1 MHTRRWR
8 VSEDGAL
15 SIENRIVPHG
25 KMPELPRLGTSWI
38 LDPALTNVTWYG
50 RGPHENYPDRAS
62 SAFLG
67 VYSSS
72 VSGLYVPYAR
82 PQDNGVRSDVRWVEF
97 ADANGRGVRFS
108 ASVPLCVRALHHSWE
123 DLEFSR
129 HRRRQERI
137 FNVKPPRRE
146 VCLDLDIAER
156 GLGNASCG
164 PKTLPEYCIGNR
176 VREWRETVRPLRA
189 RP

>member
-1 MHTRRWR
+1 MRRWR
-8 VSEDGAL
+8 ISEDGTLA
-15 SIENRIVPHG
+15 IENRITPHG

-50 RGPHENYPDRAS
+50 RGPHENYPDRVS

-67 VYSSS
+67 IYTSS
-72 VSGLYVPYAR
+72 VSDLYVPYAR

-97 ADANGRGVRFS
+97 SDAEGRGVRFA
-108 ASVPLCVRALHHSWE
+108 ASVPICARALHYDWE

-129 HRRRQERI
+129 HRRGQERI
-137 FNVKPPRRE
+137 FNVKPPRKE
-146 VCLDLDIAER
+146 VYLDLDIAER

-164 PKTLPEYCIGNR
+164 PKTLPEYCVENR
-176 VREWRETVRPLRA
+176 VYEWTETVRPLRK
-189 RP
+189 